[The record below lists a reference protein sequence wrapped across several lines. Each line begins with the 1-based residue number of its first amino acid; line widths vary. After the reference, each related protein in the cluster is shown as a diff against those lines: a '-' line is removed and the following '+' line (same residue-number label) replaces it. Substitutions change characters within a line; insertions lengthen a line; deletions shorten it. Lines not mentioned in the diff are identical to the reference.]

1 MQRQPQSLVALEK
14 NVLHILTDL
23 VAVVRDQPHMTPPRQ
38 VPLDPP
44 RTQKY
49 LLNTN
54 AGKNT

>member
-23 VAVVRDQPHMTPPRQ
+23 VAVVRDQPHMNPPRQ

-54 AGKNT
+54 AGKKP